1 MPGFGMTTDG
11 CRSLRPT
18 TGSALGCGHVVA
30 GVMCVAVSPRTML
43 REKAGKMKDLRANL
57 VAPALPCAAIV
68 RAVVR
73 AGVVAVA
80 AGLVHTAAIAQEP
93 VSFVEP
99 DPELFPPNT
108 LVSRIHIDDAVLE
121 NVTNTAQFVTALRE
135 HLMVEASMPLDEP
148 LWVTPR
154 WNVVGVPDGMPYTIE
169 TGRLGFGLEG
179 GSAVSSDLASAVC
192 ASHEADTFSDWEEE
206 AAWAWFLEALE
217 DALADPAM
225 MQGLT
230 PRGRDDSGR
239 VPVRIAAVHS
249 VPFGEEALD
258 LKESFER
265 DYLELGPGA
274 SFGSSAMADWEAPE
288 GLAYDTQMLF
298 FELEPS
304 AEAERAQQARDAFGA
319 DLTAIELPA
328 DALDRFV
335 GNYEIQP
342 GVILEVWR
350 EGGSLIAATR
360 DDKTDLVTLIPF
372 SKTGFWTEVEGERMT
387 LTFAIDG
394 DGAVE
399 SATMERTDFTMTMPR
414 VP

>member
-1 MPGFGMTTDG
+1 
-11 CRSLRPT
+11 
-18 TGSALGCGHVVA
+18 
-30 GVMCVAVSPRTML
+30 ML

-135 HLMVEASMPLDEP
+135 HLMVEVSMPLDEP

-179 GSAVSSDLASAVC
+179 GSAVSSDLASAVR

-217 DALADPAM
+217 YALADPAM

-274 SFGSSAMADWEAPE
+274 SFGS
-288 GLAYDTQMLF
+288 
-298 FELEPS
+298 
-304 AEAERAQQARDAFGA
+304 AERAQQARDAFGA

>member
-135 HLMVEASMPLDEP
+135 HLMVEVSMPLDEP

-179 GSAVSSDLASAVC
+179 GSAVSSDLASAVR

-217 DALADPAM
+217 YALADPAM

-274 SFGSSAMADWEAPE
+274 SFGS
-288 GLAYDTQMLF
+288 
-298 FELEPS
+298 
-304 AEAERAQQARDAFGA
+304 AERAQQARDAFGA